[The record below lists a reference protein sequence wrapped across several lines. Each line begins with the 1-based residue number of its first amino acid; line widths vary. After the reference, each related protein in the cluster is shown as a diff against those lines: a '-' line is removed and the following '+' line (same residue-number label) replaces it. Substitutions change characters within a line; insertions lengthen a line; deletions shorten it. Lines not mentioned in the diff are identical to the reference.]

1 MASLQPND
9 SPTPLFRPEAMQALR
24 PAQHG
29 EIILVPGASSRWLA
43 LSGLCVIVALALL
56 IGLGTYTRRSTVSG
70 QLVPSEG
77 LIRVTAAQPGVV
89 AELHVRDGQAVRRGD
104 VMAVLS
110 GDRAG
115 PDARGFQRDMAA
127 QIEGRRQSLE
137 ADLKRV
143 AAAEPLELEQ
153 LGQRMESLLA
163 ESEQVARQAKQLAL
177 RIKGAEEAAR
187 RSESMSSQGLL
198 SRDELISKQA
208 DLTELRIR
216 LQGNRR
222 EGLVLLRDAGAA
234 QRELDT
240 LRARYAT
247 QRSELERAV
256 LTAKQE
262 YTELESRRR
271 IVVTAPADGQVTLVQ
286 SELGQSVDP
295 SRALAHIVPSSSQLV
310 ARLYAPSRAA
320 GFLRKDAP
328 VLMRFDAFPYQTFG
342 QASGKVTT
350 VSTAAVGAADIQGFV
365 ARPEW
370 VGEALFAITV
380 GLPAQS
386 VAAHGQ
392 QMPLQA
398 GMRVEADLLH
408 ETRRLYEWILE
419 PLYAARARMASG

>member
-1 MASLQPND
+1 MASTSAEPD
-9 SPTPLFRPEAMQALR
+9 ATPLFRPEAIQAQR
-24 PAQHG
+24 PSQHG
-29 EIILVPGASSRWLA
+29 EIMLVPGASSRWVA
-43 LSGLCVIVALALL
+43 VAGLCVILALALL
-56 IGLGTYTRRSTVSG
+56 MGLGSYTRRSTVGG

-89 AELHVRDGQAVRRGD
+89 TELHVRDGQTVRRGD
-104 VMAVLS
+104 VLAVVS

-115 PDARGFQRDMAA
+115 PDTGGFQRSMAV
-127 QIEGRRQSLE
+127 QIEGRRKLLE
-137 ADLKRV
+137 EELRRV
-143 AAAEPLELEQ
+143 TAAEPVELEQ
-153 LGQRMESLLA
+153 LGQRIESLLA
-163 ESEQVARQAKQLAL
+163 ESEQVSRQSKHLAL

-187 RSESMSSQGLL
+187 RSENMSAQGLL

-208 DLTELRIR
+208 DLAELRIR
-216 LQGNRR
+216 QQGNRR
-222 EGLVLLRDAGAA
+222 EGLVLLRDAGTA

-240 LRARYAT
+240 LRARYAS
-247 QRSELERAV
+247 QRSELERAI
-256 LTAKQE
+256 LTARQE

-286 SELGQSVDP
+286 SEVGQSVDP
-295 SRALAHIVPSSSQLV
+295 SRVLAHIVPASSQLV

-320 GFLRKDAP
+320 GFVRKDAP

-342 QASGKVTT
+342 QAAGKVTT

-370 VGEALFAITV
+370 AGEALFAITV
-380 GLPAQS
+380 GLPAQN
-386 VAAHGQ
+386 VLAHGQ
-392 QMPLQA
+392 AMPLQA

-419 PLYAARARMASG
+419 PLYAARARMANG